1 MVDVANAACSPPIHS
16 NPLKMAAVP
25 EHIACFII
33 QCSSC
38 SFKALL
44 LCDSNVL
51 YRLLDTRIAR
61 DPQDTPTVDFR
72 VVDDDDLLANISIPA
87 LSAIF
92 QQLSDESN
100 YYDNDF
106 MSNESITAN
115 MKEHV
120 L

>member
-1 MVDVANAACSPPIHS
+1 M
-16 NPLKMAAVP
+16 
-25 EHIACFII
+25 
-33 QCSSC
+33 
-38 SFKALL
+38 
-44 LCDSNVL
+44 
-51 YRLLDTRIAR
+51 
-61 DPQDTPTVDFR
+61 DFL